1 MTLLPLRVRHRIA
14 VAALVAVGAVAP
26 VPAGAQAADAPDS
39 FSIDTAA
46 TGMLIEVSAPAA
58 LPLDVLAGVAYA
70 QVGVNSQPRIQS
82 TASPLFVPL
91 LQDVGLLGGTSGVL
105 GIGVRL
111 VPGLV
116 VGLPTLIGLAPLPI
130 DAGLLPL
137 EPLAEFATSLP
148 VPAVPPLG
156 CTANLPDEPREV
168 ECGGGAQDFFGFRVG
183 AASAR
188 SVAEGD
194 IEDPSTLSSRSDAS
208 VAGVAP
214 SGGQPIAA
222 VSAAAMG
229 ATAEGGI
236 VEGRATTTAS
246 ASVADLDLAGQFKL
260 GAVKARYAGATAGS
274 AETFEEALDC
284 DIVGAELAGQSIALG
299 TESLTIPGQEIGLP
313 LGDALAGLAGGL
325 AELGGQIGAADIGT
339 VTITPNP
346 APVVEVSEDGTAVE
360 RRFGCLEIRYR
371 ILTSGTDVRLT
382 LGNIAVS
389 LNAANDQ
396 AFSPEGDLGTD
407 VAGDGATVDFGGS
420 GGSVDL
426 GGGSDLGGGPV
437 DGPTG
442 GDFSLPDV
450 PEAGGEA
457 PPLSDKPFA
466 SAVQAAGWGIDGG
479 WLAPFALLALAI
491 PLLTKARTFAP
502 TRPLRR

>member
-1 MTLLPLRVRHRIA
+1 MSFLPLRLRHRIA
-14 VAALVAVGAVAP
+14 VASLVAVGAVSP
-26 VPAGAQAADAPDS
+26 VPAAAQAANAPDS
-39 FSIDTAA
+39 FSINIAA
-46 TGMLIEVSAPAA
+46 TGMLIEVSAPAV

-111 VPGLV
+111 VPGLI
-116 VGLPTLIGLAPLPI
+116 VGLPTLIGLDPLPV
-130 DAGLLPL
+130 DPLPV
-137 EPLAEFATSLP
+137 EPLAELATSLP

-156 CTANLPDEPREV
+156 CTSDLAEAREV

-188 SVAEGD
+188 SVADGD
-194 IEDPSTLSSRSDAS
+194 ADDPSTLSSRSDAS
-208 VAGVAP
+208 IAGVSP
-214 SGGQPIAA
+214 SGGQPFAA
-222 VSAAAMG
+222 VSAATMG

-260 GAVKARYAGATAGS
+260 GAVRARYAGATAGS

-284 DIVGAELAGQSIALG
+284 DLVGAELAGQRIALG
-299 TESLTIPGQEIGLP
+299 TETLSIPGQEIGIP
-313 LGDALAGLAGGL
+313 LADALAGLAGGL
-325 AELGGQIGAADIGT
+325 TNLGGEIGPADIGT

-346 APVVEVSEDGTAVE
+346 EPVVEISEDGTAVE

-371 ILTSGTDVRLT
+371 ILRSGTDVRLT

-389 LNAANDQ
+389 LNAASDEPV
-396 AFSPEGDLGTD
+396 SSEGDFGSVDID
-407 VAGDGATVDFGGS
+407 VAGGPTVGIGGS
-420 GGSVDL
+420 PGSLDL
-426 GGGSDLGGGPV
+426 GGGSLDVTTAPAAS
-437 DGPTG
+437 
-442 GDFSLPDV
+442 GDFSLPEV
-450 PEAGGEA
+450 PEAGSGA
-457 PPLSDKPFA
+457 PPPSERPFT
-466 SAVQAAGWGIDGG
+466 SVVQAAGWGIDGG

-491 PLLTKARTFAP
+491 PLLARARTFAP
-502 TRPLRR
+502 ARPFRR